1 MCAPPDKELAEPVV
15 GWASM
20 IPGRT
25 ASAAPRM
32 NRTDHLAAPR
42 THGVHGRLAFLEHGD
57 NLALLLRASLDYPFP
72 QSQTGYVRQL
82 EALMGMD
89 ARPWLEQID
98 TACLVVAAEHDA
110 LLPPE
115 ESARLAV
122 PGADYVVVAGSGH
135 CAPVERPMLCSSLV
149 LGHLARAGA
158 RATTQADDRFSP

>member
-1 MCAPPDKELAEPVV
+1 M
-15 GWASM
+15 
-20 IPGRT
+20 
-25 ASAAPRM
+25 
-32 NRTDHLAAPR
+32 
-42 THGVHGRLAFLEHGD
+42 HGRLAFLEHGD

-72 QSQTGYVRQL
+72 QSQTGIR
-82 EALMGMD
+82 AT
-89 ARPWLEQID
+89 ARGVD
-98 TACLVVAAEHDA
+98 GDGCAAMAGADRHCCLVVAAEHDA